1 MAGRQLPL
9 DLGHRAAFEA
19 ADFLEAPSNAQALAW
34 LARWPDWPGH
44 ASCLWGPPGCGK
56 THLAHLF
63 AARCG
68 GAVLPAGALESRP
81 GGHLVVEDADRGVDE
96 VALFHLFN
104 ATREA
109 RAFLLLTGRAPP
121 SRWAIRLPDLA
132 SRLNAIPAIAIQAPD
147 DALMAAVLVKL
158 FADRQLEVGAGVIEW
173 LVTRGERSFQ
183 AAGAVVARLDAQ
195 ALAERRAITLPFV
208 RAVIPDREAG

>member
-9 DLGHRAAFEA
+9 DLGHRTAFEA

-68 GAVLPAGALESRP
+68 GAVLPATAIESRP

-109 RAFLLLTGRAPP
+109 GAFLLLTGRAPP

-158 FADRQLEVGAGVIEW
+158 FADRQLEVGAGVIDW
-173 LVTRGERSFQ
+173 LVTRGERSFA

-195 ALAERRAITLPFV
+195 ALAERRNITLPFV